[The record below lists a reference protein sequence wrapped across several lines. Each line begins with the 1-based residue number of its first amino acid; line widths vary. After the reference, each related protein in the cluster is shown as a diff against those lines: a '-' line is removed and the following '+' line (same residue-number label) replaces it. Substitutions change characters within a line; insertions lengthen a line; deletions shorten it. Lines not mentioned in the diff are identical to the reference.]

1 MTPAC
6 KFRDSFQ
13 APEPLSQ
20 FWWYPVC
27 LLTTGR
33 SLRRGTRPSASLD
46 RGIKPFY
53 LVKLSS
59 ECVAIIAICSLS
71 VHFNEPPHNARHA
84 YNQTLPAVK
93 TGQPLYCILTKIM
106 FFVRIT
112 KQIEENYS
120 DVTGISKYWLH
131 CNWGWDS
138 RGDGYFLS
146 EVFSPSTPEESDN
159 LIPFDGKPGQYR
171 YELKQLTGIRPK

>member
-53 LVKLSS
+53 WVKLSS
-59 ECVAIIAICSLS
+59 ECVAIIAICSSS
-71 VHFNEPPHNARHA
+71 VDIYEPPHNARRA

-93 TGQPLYCILTKIM
+93 TGHPLRRD
-106 FFVRIT
+106 RISL
-112 KQIEENYS
+112 KWVQRYEKPGRKPN
-120 DVTGISKYWLH
+120 
-131 CNWGWDS
+131 
-138 RGDGYFLS
+138 LS
-146 EVFSPSTPEESDN
+146 ELYQNVLVTIESFIRNQSIAIYHIKLEYSTTN
-159 LIPFDGKPGQYR
+159 LKNSYN
-171 YELKQLTGIRPK
+171 

>member
-1 MTPAC
+1 MFGDFWMFRFRKIKIALIISAIFIVCQVELEGFEPSSKQGTQELSTCLSFGQSFCRDLVEGDPAMTPAC

-112 KQIEENYS
+112 K
-120 DVTGISKYWLH
+120 
-131 CNWGWDS
+131 
-138 RGDGYFLS
+138 
-146 EVFSPSTPEESDN
+146 
-159 LIPFDGKPGQYR
+159 
-171 YELKQLTGIRPK
+171 